1 MQGNEN
7 PVNSI
12 WNCTV
17 TVTVTVEALNVSDQW
32 WIFFPATVNDSSG
45 QASLMKKKLELDP
58 KKIRAALKKL
68 NR

>member
-12 WNCTV
+12 WNC

-45 QASLMKKKLELDP
+45 QASLMKKKTWAGP
-58 KKIRAALKKL
+58 KKIRAGTKKI
-68 NR
+68 NT

>member
-1 MQGNEN
+1 MQGNGN

-32 WIFFPATVNDSSG
+32 WIFFPATVNDRWR
-45 QASLMKKKLELDP
+45 KKLELEP
-58 KKIRAALKKL
+58 KILGAAQKKL